1 MGIGASIV
9 LGLFGRLARTRLFWW
24 AFGAT
29 GLFLSCWIWLRD
41 HTRLDHP
48 GWSLAL
54 VALLFGGL
62 MAGGRAAR
70 SRVVTERVEQAK
82 DHGAQRAGQMAGDT
96 ILYSQAGRHGAPPE
110 RLWGGGVPG
119 D

>member
-1 MGIGASIV
+1 MGIGASII

-29 GLFLSCWIWLRD
+29 GLFLSCWIWLAD

-48 GWSLAL
+48 GWSLGVV
-54 VALLFGGL
+54 VAVYGSVML
-62 MAGGRAAR
+62 GGRVAR
-70 SRVVTERVEQAK
+70 SNVTTERVEQAR
-82 DHGAQRAGQMAGDT
+82 DHGAERAGQMAGDT
-96 ILYSQAGRHGAPPE
+96 ILYSQAGRHAASPE
-110 RLWGGGVPG
+110 RLWAGGTPG